1 MRSST
6 GEARWRDGEMPRRG
20 RDMNATAVTSPQ
32 VLALDTDGEP
42 LRPALLWMDSRAAPQ
57 AYVRDAGRDRNL
69 GEISRR
75 WVLICRDRY
84 L

>member
-20 RDMNATAVTSPQ
+20 RDVDATAVPSPQ

-57 AYVRDAGRDRNL
+57 AYVLRERCLPRSQSRRNL
-69 GEISRR
+69 SAMGAH
-75 WVLICRDRY
+75 LP
-84 L
+84 